1 MDCRAGT
8 PDPLGPSRVP
18 VHAVL
23 KPVLALLLS
32 VPFATRAAEPAA
44 LSLEA
49 TFDAYI
55 EVIAHND
62 GRARDIL
69 RRSLETADADH
80 HHHIASSTYRLYA
93 FGGLDKVFSAAAT
106 EAIHAR
112 IQRIRCEITGI
123 EAVKRDTSDHHEVR
137 YQCLLPDVSAAFDV
151 YRENRRYF
159 HPDKDEER
167 FAAFLD
173 QYAAIVS
180 DAPDR
185 IHQAEAAFYRLG
197 SPGPWMGGT
206 LDDLAPALFERLL
219 PFKEWDERID
229 AESVVV
235 FSGIPACDLMLDAQ
249 MKFAARHYPDDPRQ
263 RGAAL
268 HESMAELLNMLGR
281 ESSMRYCRAIHD
293 AYRDQWSATFD
304 NTLPRR

>member
-8 PDPLGPSRVP
+8 PDALSPSGVP
-18 VHAVL
+18 VHAML
-23 KPVLALLLS
+23 KAVLALLLS
-32 VPFATRAAEPAA
+32 VPFATRAAEHAA
-44 LSLEA
+44 LSLQA
-49 TFDAYI
+49 TFDAYMR
-55 EVIAHND
+55 VIAHND

-69 RRSLETADADH
+69 RRSLETADADRH
-80 HHHIASSTYRLYA
+80 PHIASSTYGLYA
-93 FGGLDKVFSAAAT
+93 FGGLDEVFNASAA

-112 IQRIRCEITGI
+112 TQRIRCEITGI
-123 EAVKRDTSDHHEVR
+123 EAVKRDTSDHHKVR

-159 HPDKDEER
+159 HPGKDEER
-167 FAAFLD
+167 FTAFLD

-197 SPGPWMGGT
+197 STGPWMGGT
-206 LDDLAPALFERLL
+206 LNDLGPALFEQLL

-249 MKFAARHYPDDPRQ
+249 MKFAARRYPDDPRQ
-263 RGAAL
+263 RGAAF
-268 HESMAELLNMLGR
+268 HESTAELLKMLGR
-281 ESSMRYCRAIHD
+281 ESSVSYCRAIHD
-293 AYRDQWSATFD
+293 AYRDQWSAPID
-304 NTLPRR
+304 NTQPRR